1 MRGARW
7 KGPVVPSLGIGGSVP
22 APSRTGRGAHP
33 TTECPALCPE
43 AGARTASSMP
53 APPSVGGHACKAP
66 RAGGAETW
74 RRPLS
79 SPSWDTRLQSWGS
92 GSGCCPPS
100 GSLEIGVTTWA
111 GPSRRGGL
119 SAAED
124 PSLGRPCVWV
134 SSRWGVGGRCRGL
147 GSGTGARE
155 PTDRRPR
162 GHRPA
167 ACPPCRPPAPVTKE
181 GGRGAESQTHQTDWP
196 AVSAMGGVFPAP
208 CSLRLGLPDKTG
220 RASPAPAGVPH
231 DLSRPLQLA
240 APAAPPHLSPR
251 FESVGRGA
259 DHAGA
264 FGRLRAGKRQAPL

>member
-33 TTECPALCPE
+33 TTNALPC
-43 AGARTASSMP
+43 ASSMP

-66 RAGGAETW
+66 RVGGAETW
-74 RRPLS
+74 RRLLS

-92 GSGCCPPS
+92 GSGCCLPS
-100 GSLEIGVTTWA
+100 GSLEVGVTTWA
-111 GPSRRGGL
+111 GPSRRGAL

-124 PSLGRPCVWV
+124 ASLGRPCVWV

-162 GHRPA
+162 GRPA
-167 ACPPCRPPAPVTKE
+167 ARPPLQAACSPVTKE
-181 GGRGAESQTHQTDWP
+181 GGRGAKSPTPHTDWP

-208 CSLRLGLPDKTG
+208 CSLRLGRPDKTG

-240 APAAPPHLSPR
+240 AQAAPPHLSPR
-251 FESVGRGA
+251 CESVGRGA
-259 DHAGA
+259 DHAGV
-264 FGRLRAGKRQAPL
+264 FWRLRAGKRQAPL